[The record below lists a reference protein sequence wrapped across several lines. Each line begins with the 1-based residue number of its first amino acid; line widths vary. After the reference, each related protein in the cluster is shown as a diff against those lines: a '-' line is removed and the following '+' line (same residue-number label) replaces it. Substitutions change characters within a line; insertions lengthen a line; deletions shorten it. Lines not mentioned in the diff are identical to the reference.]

1 MNNAKYIRRGVI
13 KQVLPLFLVA
23 LSVLMSS
30 CKIVASYD
38 VSDKKSE
45 KSTASYSVKDVNIPK
60 APTSKEEKESLYM
73 PQALLDELPDD
84 DFGEMYFTVITL
96 AGKNL
101 VFPEEASYIAPA
113 LYERNKKVEEKYN
126 IKLYEKA
133 IGENEIIEYLSSGE
147 LSGSYYADLIDLPY
161 EYMPLLYEKGL
172 IQDFSTKPFFVENRP
187 YFDFEISDMLNSGYD
202 GLYALYSDALY
213 SPDDMYCLLYNKEA
227 QGAKALEESGFSA
240 PLAQSCG
247 LVCDK
252 DLPLELA
259 PLCTGNDIS
268 MFENGEALMCIDRIC
283 AIQELSGKMSLGV
296 MALPLD
302 EGKNA
307 YMPESQLQV
316 FFYPSRA
323 SSDKCTCL
331 VASALGA
338 AGYDLN
344 VKSAKEYYMAYVQD
358 NSSALMLDKIFAR
371 YKTRDLPIVN

>member
-1 MNNAKYIRRGVI
+1 MRHNMNNAKYIRRGVI

-259 PLCTGNDIS
+259 PLCTVYASYRSFRGKCLLVLWHCPWMRVKTLICQSLSCRCSFILQGHPPTNAP
-268 MFENGEALMCIDRIC
+268 ALWQAHSELRATTLTLRAQRSIIWRTFRTILPPLCLTKSLQGTK
-283 AIQELSGKMSLGV
+283 QE
-296 MALPLD
+296 
-302 EGKNA
+302 
-307 YMPESQLQV
+307 
-316 FFYPSRA
+316 
-323 SSDKCTCL
+323 TCRL
-331 VASALGA
+331 
-338 AGYDLN
+338 
-344 VKSAKEYYMAYVQD
+344 
-358 NSSALMLDKIFAR
+358 
-371 YKTRDLPIVN
+371 

>member
-1 MNNAKYIRRGVI
+1 MRHNMNNAKYIRRGVI

-202 GLYALYSDALY
+202 GLYALYSNALY

-240 PLAQSCG
+240 PAVLCATRTCLWSLPRFAPETI
-247 LVCDK
+247 LVCLRTERRLCVLTVYAPYRSFRGK
-252 DLPLELA
+252 CLLVLWHCPWMRVKTLICQSLSCRCSFTLRGLPPTNAPALWQAHSELRA
-259 PLCTGNDIS
+259 MTLTLRAQRSIIWRTFRTILPPLCLTKSLQGTK
-268 MFENGEALMCIDRIC
+268 
-283 AIQELSGKMSLGV
+283 QE
-296 MALPLD
+296 
-302 EGKNA
+302 
-307 YMPESQLQV
+307 
-316 FFYPSRA
+316 
-323 SSDKCTCL
+323 TCRL
-331 VASALGA
+331 
-338 AGYDLN
+338 
-344 VKSAKEYYMAYVQD
+344 
-358 NSSALMLDKIFAR
+358 
-371 YKTRDLPIVN
+371 